1 VIKQSIHYEKGD
13 NMATPTNLIT
23 LTEVERAWADSVGAA
38 DYYERTTLL
47 HDQGGCD
54 WSQVER
60 ALENMQDTTRHA
72 QRLQERYNEQYEAQ
86 YADKRVVLAFDGK
99 TTKIDPSFCDHKNAI
114 HYIEP
119 DGDYWV
125 CSDCGA
131 WLDEHGD
138 IFRQPQEMEF

>member
-13 NMATPTNLIT
+13 NMTTPTNLIT

-60 ALENMQDTTRHA
+60 AMENMQDTTMHA
-72 QRLQERYNEQYEAQ
+72 QRLQERYNEQYER
-86 YADKRVVLAFDGK
+86 RV
-99 TTKIDPSFCDHKNAI
+99 
-114 HYIEP
+114 Y
-119 DGDYWV
+119 
-125 CSDCGA
+125 
-131 WLDEHGD
+131 DEQGHWCLEG
-138 IFRQPQEMEF
+138 EVA